1 MGRLQ
6 FCLKLLAYW
15 IFDTFF
21 STICRREYREEA
33 RCKKTTQTGR
43 QAGRQC
49 SQAFSIFLVHTPK
62 CFWLYDFKLKY
73 RFANPSSFLAHYYI
87 LPTRLL
93 ALWLTKTSMQ
103 ANLLQ
108 TDSKYSI
115 KTLYRSRAGNS
126 EVPIY
131 NSCTNLA
138 YKVLIHQA
146 ESSKSCVLYG
156 KENPCAGES
165 AVL

>member
-49 SQAFSIFLVHTPK
+49 SQALSIFLVHTPK

-73 RFANPSSFLAHYYI
+73 EFAYSSCSSNSSILYTTYSSCSIEDKPSIQADP
-87 LPTRLL
+87 LPDRR
-93 ALWLTKTSMQ
+93 
-103 ANLLQ
+103 
-108 TDSKYSI
+108 YPI
-115 KTLYRSRAGNS
+115 KTLHSASTDSIWQAKERSYPWTRLP
-126 EVPIY
+126 VIY
-131 NSCTNLA
+131 KFTTCTQ
-138 YKVLIHQA
+138 VLPL
-146 ESSKSCVLYG
+146 KPLD
-156 KENPCAGES
+156 
-165 AVL
+165 

>member
-49 SQAFSIFLVHTPK
+49 SQALSIFLVHTPK
-62 CFWLYDFKLKY
+62 CFWLYDFKLKC
-73 RFANPSSFLAHYYI
+73 RFANPSFSSNGSLL
-87 LPTRLL
+87 LPTLLL

-115 KTLYRSRAGNS
+115 KTLHRSRAGNS
-126 EVPIY
+126 EVTIY
-131 NSCTNLA
+131 KSCTNLA
-138 YKVLIHQA
+138 YKALIHQA
-146 ESSKSCVLYG
+146 ESSKGCVLYG
-156 KENPCAGES
+156 KENPWAGES